1 MAICKKKRFTRTQLC
16 AGDLRHKI
24 AIQTRSLGGVSFGQ
38 TSPRETFTTIF
49 SPWAAIETISGFRKF
64 SGINIDENATDVF
77 YILFSSAVAAL
88 EVGNH
93 FILFDDKRF
102 RILEVT
108 DLNRDKRTLAIQC
121 SDRGDDGLEA
131 SEA

>member
-1 MAICKKKRFTRTQLC
+1 MAICKKKRFTRTELC

-24 AIQTRSLGGVSFGQ
+24 DIQTRTLGGVSFGQ
-38 TSPRETFTTIF
+38 TSASETFTTIF
-49 SPWAAIETISGFRKF
+49 SPWAAIETISGFKKF
-64 SGINIDENATDVF
+64 SGINIDERATDVF
-77 YILFSSAVAAL
+77 YIRFSTAVAAL
-88 EVGNH
+88 EVANH
-93 FILFDDKRF
+93 FILFDGKRF

-121 SDRGDDGLEA
+121 TDRGDDTLDA

>member
-1 MAICKKKRFTRTQLC
+1 MVICKKKRFTRIELC
-16 AGDLRHKI
+16 ASDLRHKI

-38 TSPRETFTTIF
+38 TSPGETFATVF
-49 SPWAAIETISGFRKF
+49 SPWAAIETINGFKKF
-64 SGINIDENATDVF
+64 AGINIDERATDVF
-77 YILFSSAVAAL
+77 YIRFSSAVAAL

-121 SDRGDDGLEA
+121 TDRGEKGLDA
-131 SEA
+131 SEG